1 MNTDYFFLNILLI
14 FILFSKLFLVIL
26 KFFKKQIINHHILT
40 KDVVN
45 TLEEYCYYIFQI
57 SISLLLIILFN
68 PFTDRYLILTFQ
80 IKLFLFMY
88 GVLGLI
94 YYSK

>member
-1 MNTDYFFLNILLI
+1 MLSKYFFMNILLV
-14 FILFSKLFLVIL
+14 FILLSKLILVIL

-40 KDVVN
+40 EEVAN
-45 TLEEYCYYIFQI
+45 TLEEYCYYVFQI
-57 SISLLLIILFN
+57 AVSLLLIILFN
-68 PFTDRYLILTFQ
+68 PFTDKYLILTFQ